1 MNKRDTMKLRTY
13 QQEFVDAVLAK
24 PAPRMLGV
32 LPTGTGKTICFA
44 EIARR
49 LNVKTLVLAHRDEL
63 IRQACDKVA
72 AVWRDAEIGVVKAK
86 ENEIDR
92 QITVASIQSLHRKRL
107 LNLPEQRLVITDEAH
122 HAAAPSYR
130 RVYHRLGLLDE
141 SPDKDPLPV
150 LHCDAIHLGVT
161 ATPKRT
167 DEVGLL
173 PIFDT
178 IVFERKLFDFV
189 PEFLSD
195 LRLRGVNAS
204 LDFDNLQVSRLT
216 KDFDERQLSKMMASQ
231 QVNAHI
237 YRAYDDFAADRT
249 RTLVFCVDRNHAETL
264 YNYFLDKNIPC
275 GYLDYLT
282 HPDERKATLNDFRA
296 GKVRVLFNVMLLTEG
311 FDLPEIDC
319 ILIARP
325 TKSSLLLTQMIG
337 RGTRRA
343 EGKKDCMVIDVAQW
357 QRGASA
363 VSVASLFDLDPSK
376 LDDEQTLSHMVNAP
390 DQFGTDRDTT
400 VTLGDAPEYEVSVVL
415 DSVFAILDNFKPK
428 VRWHYDPASE
438 KQLQHL
444 EIQLDAIGERMPQGL
459 TKGEAWAMLEFIF
472 NTTPATEK
480 QKSYLRGLDVA
491 FDESITKSKAS
502 DLIDETLHA
511 RRNAEKGR
519 DV

>member
-1 MNKRDTMKLRTY
+1 MKLRKY

-49 LNVKTLVLAHRDEL
+49 LNLKTLILAHRDEL

-72 AVWRDAEIGVVKAK
+72 SVWRDAEIGVVKAK
-86 ENEIDR
+86 ENEMDR

-107 LNLPEQRLVITDEAH
+107 FTLPEQRLVITDEAH

-141 SPDKDPLPV
+141 SPDDDPLPI

-161 ATPKRT
+161 ATPNRT
-167 DEVGLL
+167 DKAGLL

-195 LRLRGVNAS
+195 LRLRGINAS
-204 LDFDNLQVSRLT
+204 LDFDNIKTSRLT
-216 KDFDERQLSKMMASQ
+216 KDFDERQLSEMMASQ

-249 RTLVFCVDRNHAETL
+249 RTLVFCVDRNHAAAL
-264 YNYFLDKNIPC
+264 YDHFIEKGIPC

-282 HPDERKATLNDFRA
+282 HPGERKATLDDFRT
-296 GKVRVLFNVMLLTEG
+296 GQIRVLFNVMLLTEG

-325 TKSSLLLTQMIG
+325 TKSPLLLTQMIG

-343 EGKKDCMVIDVAQW
+343 EGKADCMVIDVAQW

-363 VSVASLFDLDPSK
+363 ISVASLFNLDPSK
-376 LDDEQTLSHMVNAP
+376 LDDDRTLSEMVDALN
-390 DQFGTDRDTT
+390 QFGTDSGKAAPLRE
-400 VTLGDAPEYEVSVVL
+400 GPEYQVEVVL

-428 VRWHYDPASE
+428 FRWHYDQATE
-438 KQLQHL
+438 KQLQYL

-459 TKGEAWAMLEFIF
+459 TKGQAWAMLEFIF

-480 QKSYLRGLDVA
+480 QKVFLHGLGVA
-491 FDESITKSKAS
+491 FDEDITKIEAS
-502 DLIDETLHA
+502 DLIDETLQA
-511 RRNAEKGR
+511 RREAEKVR
-519 DV
+519 YV

>member
-1 MNKRDTMKLRTY
+1 MKLRTY
-13 QQEFVDAVLAK
+13 QQEFVDAVLKK
-24 PAPRMLGV
+24 PTPRMLGV

-49 LNVKTLVLAHRDEL
+49 LNVKTLIIAHREEL
-63 IRQACDKVA
+63 IRQACDKVTS
-72 AVWRDAEIGVVKAK
+72 VWQNAEIGVVKAK
-86 ENEIDR
+86 ENEMQR

-107 LNLPEQRLVITDEAH
+107 LDLPSQRLIITDEAH

-130 RVYHRLGLLDE
+130 RVYHRLGLIDE

-150 LHCDAIHLGVT
+150 LDCDAIHLGVT

-178 IVFERKLFDFV
+178 VVFERKLFDFV

-204 LDFDNLQVSRLT
+204 LNFDNLRVSRLT
-216 KDFDERQLSKMMASQ
+216 KDFNEKQLSEVMSKEQ
-231 QVNAHI
+231 INAHI
-237 YRAYDDFAADRT
+237 YRAYNDFAADRT
-249 RTLVFCVDRNHAETL
+249 RTLVFCVDRAHASAL
-264 YNYFLDKNIPC
+264 YHHFLEKHISC

-282 HPDERKATLNDFRA
+282 PPDERKTTLDDFRT
-296 GKVRVLFNVMLLTEG
+296 GRIRVLFNVMLLTEG

-325 TKSSLLLTQMIG
+325 TKSPLLLTQMIG

-363 VSVASLFDLDPSK
+363 VSVASLFDLDPAK
-376 LDDEQTLSHMVNAP
+376 LDDDCTLSEMVQEM
-390 DQFGTDRDTT
+390 DRFGTEHAIGTS
-400 VTLGDAPEYEVSVVL
+400 LGDAPEYEVGMVI
-415 DSVFAILDNFKPK
+415 DSVFAIRDNFKPELH
-428 VRWHYDPASE
+428 WHYDTATE
-438 KQLQHL
+438 KQLQCL
-444 EIQLDAIGERMPQGL
+444 KTQLDAIGERTPDEL
-459 TKGEAWAMLEFIF
+459 TKGEAWAMIDFIL

-480 QKSYLRGLDVA
+480 QKKYLRDLGVDFDAGISKVDASYLIDKTLQDRGGGID
-491 FDESITKSKAS
+491 S
-502 DLIDETLHA
+502 DY
-511 RRNAEKGR
+511 
-519 DV
+519 

>member
-1 MNKRDTMKLRTY
+1 MKLRKY
-13 QQEFVDAVLAK
+13 QHEFVDAVLKK
-24 PAPRMLGV
+24 PARRMLGV

-44 EIARR
+44 EITRR
-49 LNVKTLVLAHRDEL
+49 LNLKTLILAHRDEL

-72 AVWRDAEIGVVKAK
+72 SVWRDAEIGVVKAK
-86 ENEIDR
+86 ENEMDR

-107 LNLPEQRLVITDEAH
+107 LTLPEQRLVITDEAH

-141 SPDKDPLPV
+141 SPDDEPLPI
-150 LHCDAIHLGVT
+150 LHCNAIHLGVT
-161 ATPKRT
+161 ATPNRT
-167 DEVGLL
+167 DKAGLL

-204 LDFDNLQVSRLT
+204 LNFDNIKTSRLT
-216 KDFDERQLSKMMASQ
+216 KDFDERQLAELMASQ
-231 QVNAHI
+231 QVNADI

-249 RTLVFCVDRNHAETL
+249 RTLVFCVDCNHAAAL
-264 YNYFLDKNIPC
+264 YNHFIEKGIPC

-282 HPDERKATLNDFRA
+282 PPDERKATLDDFRT
-296 GKVRVLFNVMLLTEG
+296 GQIRVLFNVMLLTEG

-325 TKSSLLLTQMIG
+325 TKSPLLLTQMIG

-343 EGKKDCMVIDVAQW
+343 EGKADCMVIDVAQW

-376 LDDEQTLSHMVNAP
+376 LDDDRTLSEMVDAL
-390 DQFGTDRDTT
+390 DQFGTDRDTAT
-400 VTLGDAPEYEVSVVL
+400 PLGDGPEYEVELVL
-415 DSVFAILDNFKPK
+415 DSVFAILDNFKPQLW
-428 VRWHYDPASE
+428 WHYDQATE
-438 KQLQHL
+438 KQLQYL
-444 EIQLDAIGERMPQGL
+444 ETQLSAIGERVPDRLTKGQAWAMIDFIFDTIPATERQKAYLSGL
-459 TKGEAWAMLEFIF
+459 GVAFDENITKGEA
-472 NTTPATEK
+472 
-480 QKSYLRGLDVA
+480 SYLIDKTLNPI
-491 FDESITKSKAS
+491 EKEEPETKSKV
-502 DLIDETLHA
+502 HY
-511 RRNAEKGR
+511 
-519 DV
+519 V